1 MRLSIITINYNN
13 RDGLVRTIESVRN
26 QTFDDYEWIVIDGGS
41 TDGSKELIE
50 QNAEHITYWE
60 SESDRGIY
68 HAMNKGIAKA
78 TCDYLLFLNSGDCFA
93 DTEIIK
99 EFTSTEH
106 FSDFVVGTDKDAK
119 KAFTKEEELERLCVS
134 AFPHQST
141 FIRRSVFHDYGLY
154 REDKQIVSDWWLTVC
169 ALIKGNASI
178 EYFPDSV
185 AILETNGIS
194 QLNRDRLYAERLE
207 LLEENDYFF
216 LLMDFYTKNN
226 SIIKA
231 LRQNRFVFFLF
242 RIYFFFY
249 RKLSRAPHY

>member
-1 MRLSIITINYNN
+1 MKISIITINLNN
-13 RDGLVRTIESVRN
+13 LRGLKRTMESIVS
-26 QTFDDYEWIVIDGGS
+26 QTSKDYEWIVIDGGS

-106 FSDFVVGTDKDAK
+106 FSDFVVGTGKDAK
-119 KAFTKEEELERLCVS
+119 KPFTREEELERLCVS

-141 FIRRSVFHDYGLY
+141 FIRRSVFQDYGLY